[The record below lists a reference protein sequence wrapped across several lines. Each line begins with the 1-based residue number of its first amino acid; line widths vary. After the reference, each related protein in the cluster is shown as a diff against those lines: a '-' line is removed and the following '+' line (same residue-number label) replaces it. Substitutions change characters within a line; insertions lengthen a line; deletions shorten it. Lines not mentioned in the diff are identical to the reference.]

1 VPVLFLGGP
10 RGEGGRQPVLDEV
23 ADVLAGGG
31 AGLALGRTLY
41 QDDDPGHMAGLVAE
55 LVHPR

>member
-1 VPVLFLGGP
+1 
-10 RGEGGRQPVLDEV
+10 VLDEV